1 MYYFLILSSVSL
13 VIGLSYLGFRFIE
26 HRIGGSFSQSKI
38 AFFYGYAALVYALAA
53 LVVSWMWVYYI
64 NVFIGVTCLIT
75 GYFCARRCRSL
86 LAGKK
91 RYKLFLVLSSIA
103 LLLALLTLIAFLN
116 R

>member
-13 VIGLSYLGFRFIE
+13 VIGLSYFGFRFIE

-38 AFFYGYAALVYALAA
+38 AFFYGYVALVYALAA

-64 NVFIGVTCLIT
+64 NVFIGLPCLIT
-75 GYFCARRCRSL
+75 GYFCARRYRRL
-86 LAGKK
+86 RAGKK

-103 LLLALLTLIAFLN
+103 LLLALLSLIAFLN